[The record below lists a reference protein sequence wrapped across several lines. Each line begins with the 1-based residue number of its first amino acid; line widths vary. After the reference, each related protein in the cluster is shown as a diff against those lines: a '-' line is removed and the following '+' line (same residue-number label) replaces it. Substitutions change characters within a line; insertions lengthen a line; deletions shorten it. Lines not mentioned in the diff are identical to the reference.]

1 MRIFS
6 LLATAAIVVT
16 ATVGCRTTD
25 RSPDHNNFTT
35 QIDSLFD
42 SHFASANPG
51 TPGAIVLIAQGDS
64 VIYNRGIGVA
74 DVDSRE
80 PITDRTLFNICSI
93 SKQFAAVGIL
103 KLVEEGRLE
112 LDDAITK
119 FMPQLRNPRYKEI
132 TLQHLLSHTSGIPDT
147 RPRTEAQWKDYTRR
161 HATTFANN
169 HDYRLYSLTYESTKY
184 LIDNDSFAFA
194 PGTAYKYE
202 NPTYQ
207 LMLQV
212 IEDVTRERF
221 VDWMNANVFA
231 AAGLKETRY
240 FEPETDN
247 SDLAHAYIP
256 APPTNPYS
264 HHRSPDGAWQECD
277 YGEADFFPTKADGGI
292 YTSARDFLQWE
303 RALMGGR
310 VICDS
315 MVRKAATP
323 IIATGDPHTYY
334 GLGLFIENAPDKPRK
349 VYHTGDNG
357 GFLTVEAYFPEKEL
371 FYLVFANRPDWPR
384 EKVVAE
390 LDSLLAS
397 HTLI

>member
-1 MRIFS
+1 MK
-6 LLATAAIVVT
+6 LLCPLAIAATIAS
-16 ATVGCRTTD
+16 ATIGCTKTD
-25 RSPDHNNFTT
+25 SRADDNTFTV
-35 QIDSLFD
+35 QADSLFA
-42 SHFASANPG
+42 SHFAGDGAPA
-51 TPGAIVLIAQGDS
+51 PGATVLIAQGDS
-64 VIYNRGIGVA
+64 VIYSRSYGVA
-74 DVDSRE
+74 NVDSRE
-80 PITDRTLFNICSI
+80 PITDSTLFNICSI
-93 SKQFAAVGIL
+93 SKQFAAIGIL
-103 KLVEEGRLE
+103 KLAEEGRLE

-147 RPRTEAQWKDYTRR
+147 RPRTEAQWKDYTSR

-169 HDYRLYSLTYESTKY
+169 HDYRLYCLTYESTKY
-184 LIDNDSFAFA
+184 LVDNDSFGFA
-194 PGTAYKYE
+194 PGTAYEYE

-247 SDLAHAYIP
+247 SDLSHAYIP
-256 APPTNPYS
+256 SPETNPYCYP
-264 HHRSPDGAWQECD
+264 RSADGAWQECD

-292 YTSARDFLQWE
+292 YTSARDFLRWE
-303 RALMGGR
+303 RALIAGK
-310 VICDS
+310 VIADS
-315 MVRKAATP
+315 LVRRAATP
-323 IIATGDPHTYY
+323 IIATSDPHTYY
-334 GLGLFIENAPDKPRK
+334 GLGLFIEKAPGKARK

-357 GFLTVEAYFPEKEL
+357 GYLTVEAYFPEKDL

-384 EKVVAE
+384 EKVVTE
-390 LDSLLAS
+390 LDSLLAI
-397 HTLI
+397 HKLI